1 MLKLAGT
8 VGLALAV
15 ANLKRR
21 IRVLAVRGILGAIG
35 GIFVVAAAVFFLVA
49 AHVWMSSHI
58 GAVLSAAI
66 IGGVLL
72 LIGLLLLFLASRPMR
87 EQSRA
92 IEQPATQAGYALGE
106 SVASLAKAAGAGG
119 SPLKNPVFQASAL
132 ALIAGIFLGR
142 YRSRRRLRPQKSGL
156 GSGRPSKCAARL
168 ASIESP
174 IARRVSTV
182 ALPWCGCSTT
192 LSMREQRLGNVR
204 LVDEHVERGAAEPPL
219 LQRRHQRRL
228 VDDRAA
234 RHVDQNALRPQR
246 IHHAAVDQLFGGAPA
261 RHDDDEDGA
270 VARHA
275 PPGRHSS
282 DTARPAS
289 RVARNRRS
297 RSGKPS
303 SFSAITEPI
312 RPMPTMPTCRPAMPW
327 VKGGCPSRAQ
337 RPSRT

>member
-66 IGGVLL
+66 IGGALL

-106 SVASLAKAAGAGG
+106 SVASLAKAASAGG

-142 YRSRRRLRPQKSGL
+142 YRSRR
-156 GSGRPSKCAARL
+156 
-168 ASIESP
+168 
-174 IARRVSTV
+174 
-182 ALPWCGCSTT
+182 
-192 LSMREQRLGNVR
+192 
-204 LVDEHVERGAAEPPL
+204 D
-219 LQRRHQRRL
+219 
-228 VDDRAA
+228 
-234 RHVDQNALRPQR
+234 
-246 IHHAAVDQLFGGAPA
+246 
-261 RHDDDEDGA
+261 
-270 VARHA
+270 
-275 PPGRHSS
+275 
-282 DTARPAS
+282 
-289 RVARNRRS
+289 
-297 RSGKPS
+297 
-303 SFSAITEPI
+303 
-312 RPMPTMPTCRPAMPW
+312 
-327 VKGGCPSRAQ
+327 
-337 RPSRT
+337 